1 VGELIIMKRVLLS
14 VVAIASGLLVLL
26 DFFVDSQIVDAVG
39 AFLVEG
45 AVVLGGFALLLGVIN
60 LLTVHGA
67 RAKNRER
74 DWGLSLVLLITVLVV
89 LLLGVAGPASEPV
102 SWTYNHVLLPLQAT
116 LFALLAFFV
125 ATAAYRAYRVKSWES
140 LLMVGAGVIVLLG
153 QVPLGRMIWEELP
166 LLKDWL
172 MAVPAMAGARGIL
185 IGVALGS
192 VIAGLRLLLV
202 MDRPYL

>member
-1 VGELIIMKRVLLS
+1 MKRVILS

-26 DFFVDSQIVDAVG
+26 DFFVESPIVDAMG

-60 LLTVHGA
+60 LLTVHVA
-67 RAKNRER
+67 RAKGREKG
-74 DWGLSLVLLITVLVV
+74 WGLSIVMVVTVLAM
-89 LLLGVAGPASEPV
+89 LLLGISGPASEPV
-102 SWTYNHVLLPLQAT
+102 TWAYDYVLLPLQAT
-116 LFALLAFFV
+116 LYALLAFFV

-153 QVPLGRMIWEELP
+153 QVPLGKMIWSELP
-166 LLKDWL
+166 VLMDWV
-172 MAVPAMAGARGIL
+172 MAVPVLAGARGIL